1 MEYSTNIDRF
11 KTFMPEH
18 SKAVLKTF
26 FMIVECV
33 LKLRTV
39 SLYKCKDKMAGVTGK
54 KKTQADSHYK
64 RLIRF
69 FCIKSID
76 KFCEGILVIIITM
89 LGIDSNLLVLDRTNW
104 KTGKK
109 NINLLT
115 LGVLFHNCFIP
126 LCCQQ
131 LDKRGNSNFT
141 ERKTLMEKF
150 IAIWERMGKHIKE
163 MVIVAD
169 REFIGPLWLNYLHER
184 GLFFVFRLKDNM
196 YFELCEQIVKK
207 NANCEAMQSLLN
219 AKAFM

>member
-1 MEYSTNIDRF
+1 MEAPTNIGKF
-11 KTFMPEH
+11 KTFMPDH
-18 SKAVLKTF
+18 SNATIKTF

-39 SLYKCKDKMAGVTGK
+39 SLYKCKDKMSGVSGK
-54 KKTQADSHYK
+54 KTTQVDSHYK

-69 FCIKSID
+69 FRIKCID
-76 KFCEGILVIIITM
+76 KFCEGIFAIIISL

-126 LCCQQ
+126 LCWQQ
-131 LDKRGNSNFT
+131 LDKRGNSNFS

-150 IAIWERMGKHIKE
+150 IANWERIGKSIKG

-169 REFIGPLWLNYLHER
+169 REFIGPLWLNYLHNR

-196 YFELCEQIVKK
+196 YFELCEQIGKK
-207 NANCEAMQSLLN
+207 TPI
-219 AKAFM
+219 AKLCKTN